1 MSANFYASLPT
12 KRMAAG
18 CILRDETGRV
28 LLLKLAY
35 KPGWDIPGGVVEANE
50 SPKAAAER
58 EVREEIG
65 LTIQAGRLLL
75 LDYNSYADHPD
86 KTESL
91 IFFFDGGTLSAD
103 RIAALTPAEGE
114 IERVAFFAPQ
124 TLPEAMSR
132 RVRQRV
138 QIALECIERGTT
150 AYLENQVRV

>member
-1 MSANFYASLPT
+1 MSATFYASLPT

-18 CILRDETGRV
+18 CVFRDEAGRV

-35 KPGWDIPGGVVEANE
+35 KPGWDICGGVVEVNE

-75 LDYNSYADHPD
+75 LDYNSYPDHPD
-86 KTESL
+86 KTEAL
-91 IFFFDGGTLSAD
+91 IFFFDGGTLSPD
-103 RIAALTPAEGE
+103 QIAAITPAADE
-114 IERVAFFAPQ
+114 IERAGFF
-124 TLPEAMSR
+124 TRDNLPDMPRS
-132 RVRQRV
+132 VRQRV
-138 QIALECIERGTT
+138 RIALECIEHGTT